1 MRSSQEPVLSRKK
14 LRVSSLEKGLNAF
27 ASLLE
32 RAIFSEEMARKDGML
47 QRIDPR
53 AKLIVMVF
61 LIVVV
66 SLLRRLETLVALYM
80 AVTFMALISGLGLLT
95 LTKRIWFFVPIF
107 TGMIAIPAIF
117 NIITPGTPLL
127 VVARLKRDIGIGPWH
142 IPAEIAIT
150 REGVEGAAIFVM
162 RVATSVSIVMV
173 SVLTTRWADLLKALR
188 AFRVPSAFVLILGMT
203 YRYIFVLIRIV
214 QGMYMARRSRTIR
227 SGVKGERAWVA
238 SRMAVIVAKSYVM
251 SEKVFMAMRSRGF
264 TGDVRTITAFDMETR
279 DIAFL
284 ISSSI
289 LGISLMLLEKIWR

>member
-1 MRSSQEPVLSRKK
+1 MRSAQESLLSGR
-14 LRVSSLEKGLNAF
+14 RSRFSSLEKGINAF

-32 RAIFSEEMARKDGML
+32 RAIFSEEMARKDRML

-53 AKLIVMVF
+53 VKLIVMVF

-80 AVTFMALISGLGLLT
+80 VVTLMALISGLGLLAF
-95 LTKRIWFFVPIF
+95 TKRIWLFVPVF
-107 TGMIAIPAIF
+107 TGIIAIPAIF
-117 NIITPGTPLL
+117 NIITPGTHLL
-127 VVARLKRDIGIGPWH
+127 VVARLKRDIGVGPWR

-150 REGVEGAAIFVM
+150 REGVEGAAMFVM
-162 RVATSVSIVMV
+162 RVATSVSIVVV
-173 SVLTTRWADLLKALR
+173 SVLTTGWSDLLKALR
-188 AFRVPSAFVLILGMT
+188 AFRVPSSFVLILGMT

-214 QGMYMARRSRTIR
+214 QGMYMARRSRAIR
-227 SGVKGERAWVA
+227 SGIKGERAWVA

-264 TGDVRTITAFDMETR
+264 TGDVRTITAFDMGAR

-289 LGISLMLLEKIWR
+289 LGISLILLERIWR